1 MLLYVHIP
9 CSPTKLN
16 VSDSFSV
23 TEEFILRLHRE
34 NQDKTRNNKLHTW
47 AAVHTCFPCYSIILH
62 ILAELANEN
71 KNVLQTEEV
80 IIRDMQ
86 PAAEM
91 DVWEGP
97 SHPQTICSS
106 DAPNVA
112 LP

>member
-1 MLLYVHIP
+1 MQSYE
-9 CSPTKLN
+9 LN
-16 VSDSFSV
+16 VSDSFNV
-23 TEEFILRLHRE
+23 TEEFILRLYRE

-62 ILAELANEN
+62 ILAELENEN
-71 KNVLQTEEV
+71 KKVLQIEEV

-97 SHPQTICSS
+97 SHPRTISS
-106 DAPNVA
+106 DAPIVA